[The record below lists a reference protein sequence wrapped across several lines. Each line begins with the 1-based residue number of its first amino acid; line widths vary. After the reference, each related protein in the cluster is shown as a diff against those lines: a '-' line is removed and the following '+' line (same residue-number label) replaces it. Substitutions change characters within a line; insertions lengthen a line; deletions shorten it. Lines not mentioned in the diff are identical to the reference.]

1 MLRRNNHIGG
11 AEKSV
16 APCGINSKNIAECCF
31 EINLCAAAFAYP
43 IALLNLNTINKV
55 NIVKILCKP
64 VCIIGDFK
72 HPLALLFSD
81 YL

>member
-1 MLRRNNHIGG
+1 MLRRNNHISG
-11 AEKSV
+11 AEQSV
-16 APCGINSKNIAECCF
+16 ASCGINSEDITERCF
-31 EINLCAAAFAYP
+31 KINLCATAFAYP
-43 IALLNLNTINKV
+43 IALLNLNTIYKINIIKV
-55 NIVKILCKP
+55 FGKP